1 MQYWLGIDNGGT
13 MTKAALF
20 TADGAEVASASR
32 ETPVETPQ
40 TGYYERD
47 MDALW
52 ETTAACIREALGRAD
67 IDGAAVMGVGCTG
80 HGKGLYLW
88 GRDGCPAAKAVAS
101 TDKRALSIVS
111 DWERRG
117 VAQAAAARTL
127 QPVTACQPAALLAW
141 FQQNRPAVLE
151 NTRWI
156 FEAKDYIR
164 FRLTGE
170 ALAEAT
176 DYSGTSLMDLHTG
189 GFSRELLELWG
200 LRELYD
206 RLPPPCLSYDNAG
219 CVTREAAKQTGL
231 LPGTPVCGGMFDIDA
246 CAVAM
251 DVTVPER
258 LCSITGTWSINEYPS
273 PLPAPGGGTTRTSL
287 FCVPGLYLIEESSP
301 TSAGNL
307 EWVLQQFMRAE
318 GQEAKQKGNRLYD
331 MADSLVGGCPPETC
345 DAVFLPYLYGCP
357 EDIPVQAAFI
367 GLNSA
372 HSIRH
377 ILRAVYE
384 GVVFSHLAH
393 IEKLLSLRQPPEAVR
408 LAGGA
413 VNSRI
418 WTQMFADILGLPV
431 ETVRTR
437 ELGAKGSAMAAAVAT
452 GLYRDYHE
460 AAAGMVR
467 VAERILPQDNHRA
480 VYRRK
485 YERYRQASRLLMD
498 MEVTQPCL
506 RN

>member
-1 MQYWLGIDNGGT
+1 MQYLLGIDNGGT

-20 TADGAEVASASR
+20 TADGAEVASAFR

-47 MDALW
+47 MDTLW
-52 ETTAACIREALGRAD
+52 ETTAACIREALGRAG
-67 IDGAAVMGVGCTG
+67 IDGSAVIGVGCTG

-88 GRDGCPAAKAVAS
+88 GRDGRPAAKAVAS
-101 TDKRALSIVS
+101 TDSRAASIVS
-111 DWERRG
+111 EWERRG
-117 VAQAAAARTL
+117 IAQMAADRTM

-141 FQQNRPAVLE
+141 FQQHRPSVLE

-156 FEAKDYIR
+156 FEAKDYLR

-170 ALAEAT
+170 ALAEVT

-189 GFSRELLELWG
+189 DFNRELLELWG

-206 RLPPPCLSYDNAG
+206 RLPPPCLSSDRAG
-219 CVTREAAKQTGL
+219 RVTREAAQQTGL
-231 LPGTPVCGGMFDIDA
+231 QPGTPVCGGMFDIDA

-251 DVTVPER
+251 DVTAPER
-258 LCSITGTWSINEYPS
+258 LCAITGTWSINEYPS
-273 PLPAPGGGTTRTSL
+273 PLPAPVGGTTRTSL

-307 EWVLQQFMRAE
+307 EWVLRQFMKAE
-318 GQEAKQKGNRLYD
+318 GQEAKLKGKRLYD
-331 MADSLVGGCPPETC
+331 VADSLVDECPPEAC
-345 DAVFLPYLYGCP
+345 DTVFLPYLYGSP
-357 EDIPVQAAFI
+357 ADTPVQAAFI

-384 GVVFSHLAH
+384 GVVFSHLTH

-418 WTQMFADILGLPV
+418 WTQMFADILGLPI

-452 GLYRDYHE
+452 GLYRDYRE
-460 AAAGMVR
+460 AAAGMVQ
-467 VAERILPQDNHRA
+467 VAERILPREDRRA

-485 YERYRQASRLLMD
+485 YERYRQASRLLVD
-498 MEVTQPCL
+498 MEVTQSCS